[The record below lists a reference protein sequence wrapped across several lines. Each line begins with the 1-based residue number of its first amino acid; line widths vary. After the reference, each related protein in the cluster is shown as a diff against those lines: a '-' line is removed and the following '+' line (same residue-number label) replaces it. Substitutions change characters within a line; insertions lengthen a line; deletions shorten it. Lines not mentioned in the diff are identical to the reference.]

1 MTAFLRRVLPS
12 LGFVLIM
19 AAPVFSQQPAGDQAA
34 GTATGAPAA
43 NPWAFGFKMGLGIGV
58 QTYNDNPTVYP
69 NGITYQSLSLTPD
82 LSFGKIGVGLDL
94 ALNYNFTGPNNSIH
108 VRQEDWWPT
117 NGATFQR
124 VVAIYLPKIAYVR
137 WGEKG
142 DPLFLKAGSFNDA
155 TLGSGFIMGD
165 YNNMLFMPTERHFG
179 LQADVDGALFNFPY
193 VGVETVI
200 GNLAQ
205 WDVLGAR
212 VYARPLVNTPI
223 PILNQLQVGLTVAA
237 DTNPYLETLSAQN
250 GLTASTV
257 AVFGIG
263 AQAPVLYQKDIF
275 SMIAYTDIAD
285 IQGKTW
291 GSMAGVGGR
300 IINIFTWGAQLRLL
314 GGGFIPTYFGPGYD
328 TQRDLEYQSIQN
340 PPAGTTF
347 GGLVSV
353 GTSLLGDKLIFKIS
367 LDSPFVSSVS
377 YPAGPA
383 GQLLTRP
390 HLNSILTLAPG
401 VLPVFSF
408 DFLYDKKGI
417 GTFSDLVGA
426 QNATIQAKLNLQ
438 SGPAV
443 ISFVYNITYDPTQ
456 PGDPWVVTSGLQSSI
471 ALF

>member
-1 MTAFLRRVLPS
+1 
-12 LGFVLIM
+12 
-19 AAPVFSQQPAGDQAA
+19 
-34 GTATGAPAA
+34 
-43 NPWAFGFKMGLGIGV
+43 MGLGIGV
-58 QTYNDNPTVYP
+58 QTFNDNPLIYP

-82 LSFGKIGVGLDL
+82 ISFGKLGVGLDL
-94 ALNYNFTGPNNSIH
+94 TLNYNFTGPNNSIH
-108 VRQEDWWPT
+108 ARQEDWWPT
-117 NGATFQR
+117 NGVTFPH
-124 VVAIYLPKIAYVR
+124 VLGIYLAKIDYVR

-142 DPLFLKAGSFNDA
+142 DPLYLKAGSFSDA

-165 YNNMLFMPTERHFG
+165 YNNMLFLPTERHFG

-193 VGVETVI
+193 VGVETVV
-200 GNLAQ
+200 GNLAE

-212 VYARPLVNTPI
+212 VYARPLVDTPI

-237 DTNPYLETLSAQN
+237 DTNPYFNTQSAAL
-250 GLTASTV
+250 GMTASSI

-263 AQAPVLYQKDIF
+263 AQAPLIYQKDLF
-275 SMIAYTDIAD
+275 SMIAYTDLAD

-314 GGGFIPTYFGPGYD
+314 GGGFIPSYFGPGYD
-328 TQRDLEYQSIQN
+328 TQRDVQYQAIQN
-340 PPAGTTF
+340 PASGTTF
-347 GGLVSV
+347 GGLVTV

-367 LDSPFVSSVS
+367 LDGPFVSSVS
-377 YPAGPA
+377 YPPGPEEI
-383 GQLLTRP
+383 LLSRP
-390 HLNSILTLAPG
+390 HLNSILTLIPG

-417 GTFSDLVGA
+417 GTLSDLVAA

-443 ISFVYNITYDPTQ
+443 ISFVYDITYDPTQ
-456 PGDPWVVTSGLQSSI
+456 PGNPWVVTSGLQSSI